1 MPRDRQP
8 GKYEWRIPFGKEN
21 ETLSKENFGAAFMD
35 FCNASYAKDAPR
47 EKGETELQYVQRVKE
62 PKAAAKLCAD
72 TVINKIVGMLTYEQK
87 MQIYQ
92 DAPDKEISLVA
103 SEESSQKY

>member
-8 GKYEWRIPFGKEN
+8 GKYEWRIPFGKEGEALN
-21 ETLSKENFGAAFMD
+21 KENFGTAFVD
-35 FCNASYAKDAPR
+35 FCNASYAKGAPK
-47 EKGETELQYVQRVKE
+47 EKDETELNYTQRVTE
-62 PKAAAKLCAD
+62 TRMAAKLCAD